1 MDKLSFIDTHTHLY
15 DTLFD
20 EDRKEVIQS
29 AVAAGVQRMYLPN
42 CNSITIQPM
51 LDMVRQWPEH
61 CFPMIGLHPCYVKD
75 DYKKELALMED
86 WLHKEQFV
94 AIGET
99 GLDYYW
105 EKTHIDQQKEAFSL
119 QMDWALQLN
128 LPIVIHTRNSM
139 TDSIELVRQKQNG
152 NLKGIFHCFGGTAAE
167 AQQITALGFHI
178 GIGGIATFKNS
189 TLPEVLQTVA
199 LENIV
204 LETDAPYLAPVP
216 YRGKR
221 NESAY
226 IPLIAERLATI
237 KQCSVEDIAS
247 ITYQNALKLFK

>member
-29 AVAAGVQRMYLPN
+29 AVTAGVQRMYLPN